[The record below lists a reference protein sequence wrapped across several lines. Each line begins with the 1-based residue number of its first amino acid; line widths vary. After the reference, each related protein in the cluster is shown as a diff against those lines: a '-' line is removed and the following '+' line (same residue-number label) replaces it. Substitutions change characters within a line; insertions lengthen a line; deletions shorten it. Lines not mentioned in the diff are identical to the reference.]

1 MQTKTVNTTATVIG
15 ILFAIAC
22 FLTPQETLNENEPL
36 ILLCFGY
43 PYGFLVVWAIL
54 KTSKDKEKKDNE
66 Q

>member
-1 MQTKTVNTTATVIG
+1 MQTITLNRIAIVIG

-22 FLTPQETLNENEPL
+22 IFTPQETLTENEPL

-54 KTSKDKEKKDNE
+54 KTSKDKEKKGNE
-66 Q
+66 